1 MLSRIANSLFWMGR
15 YLERADQSARYIK
28 VHYYSALDAPLASKH
43 EFIFESILT
52 MLGLDEEYKK
62 NSKNYQEDKI
72 NNLITLDEANH
83 VSIRSSVFYAR
94 ENARGAR
101 DSISAELWGA
111 INKFYHFVNGFTEK
125 DLQKEGIYFFSDKIM
140 ENCSIVAGYVD
151 NSLLH
156 DKTWSLIR
164 MGMHVERASQTTRVM
179 YSKIKDIQ
187 KIEKQKLGK
196 PIESYHC
203 VTMLKSLEAFDMS
216 RIYYRAL
223 PNMKDALE
231 FLILNKEFPR
241 SISYNLR
248 HINHNL
254 NKISTSKYTERN
266 SVEFEVGKLHA
277 AFSYM
282 TMAEIE
288 ENTLEFLE
296 NTLNQIYG
304 MAKEI
309 EKKYMS
315 Y

>member
-62 NSKNYQEDKI
+62 TSKNYQEDKI
-72 NNLITLDEANH
+72 NNLITLDETNH
-83 VSIRSSVFYAR
+83 VSIRSSIIYAR

-111 INKFYHFVNGFTEK
+111 INKFYHFVNGFSES
-125 DLQKEGIYFFSDKIM
+125 DLKKEGIYFFTDKIM
-140 ENCSIVAGYVD
+140 ENCSIVSGYID

-164 MGMHVERASQTTRVM
+164 MGMHLERASQTTRVM
-179 YSKIKDIQ
+179 YSKVKDIE

-223 PNMKDALE
+223 PNMHDALE

-241 SISYNLR
+241 SISFNFQ
-248 HINHNL
+248 HINSNL
-254 NKISTSKYTERN
+254 NKISTLKYAEQN
-266 SVEFEVGKLHA
+266 SVEFEVGKLNA
-277 AFSYM
+277 TYRYM
-282 TMAEIE
+282 TMEEIE
-288 ENTLEFLE
+288 EDTLGFLE
-296 NTLNQIYG
+296 NALNEIYEVG
-304 MAKEI
+304 KEI
-309 EKKYMS
+309 EKKYLS